1 MTAKAATLSML
12 EAAAPPRA
20 AMLLL
25 WALQSACGAPAG
37 PAAKEPADGE
47 QGYWHAPCPVNE
59 LEERLIPVGEVQLHV
74 GCRGSG
80 PTVVFLHGF
89 PEYHYAWD
97 KVMDELAGEYRLIAP
112 DQRGFN
118 LSDKPDAVEAYVL
131 PELAEDI
138 LALLPIVSPEP
149 VLLVAHDWGG
159 PVGWTVAHHPEAH
172 LRGIIAANGPHPA
185 RFVEL
190 LENDPAQQQAS
201 SYMDFFRMEGSEDFL
216 TPEVLSEDFADLLSA
231 EDLTKYQAAWSQPG
245 AITGGLN
252 WYRANALTVAS
263 IEVVLEPLSPTVQVP
278 AVVMWGLDDDAVLAS
293 NAEGLEPWV
302 PELRVETFSGVDHW
316 IEHRIPDE
324 IARVI
329 RELDAETRVVD

>member
-1 MTAKAATLSML
+1 MRRKGCGSWLVLACAVL
-12 EAAAPPRA
+12 
-20 AMLLL
+20 
-25 WALQSACGAPAG
+25 SACS
-37 PAAKEPADGE
+37 AAEDPGSLDTSEDDEGN
-47 QGYWHAPCPVNE
+47 WHSSCPVDE
-59 LEERLIPVGEVQLHV
+59 LEQRLVRVGELQLNV

-97 KVMDELAGEYRLIAP
+97 KVMDELAGEYRLVAP

-118 LSDKPDAVEAYVL
+118 LSDKPAEVEAYLL
-131 PELAEDI
+131 PKLAEDI
-138 LALLPIVSPEP
+138 LNLLPVMSPEP
-149 VLLVAHDWGG
+149 VILVAHDWGG

-172 LRGIIAANGPHPA
+172 LRGIIATNGPHPA

-190 LENDPAQQQAS
+190 IENDPAQQAAS
-201 SYMDFFRMEGSEDFL
+201 SYMDLFRMEGSEAFFTVEALSADFEDFL
-216 TPEVLSEDFADLLSA
+216 SD
-231 EDLTKYQAAWSQPG
+231 EDLVNYQEAWSQPG

-252 WYRANALTVAS
+252 WYRANDLSVDS
-263 IEVVLEPLSPTVQVP
+263 IKEVLAPLSPTVVVP

-302 PELRVETFSGVDHW
+302 PDLRVETYSGVDHW
-316 IEHRIPDE
+316 IEHRIPEE

-329 RELDAETRVVD
+329 RELDAETGAAE